1 MKPKRSRSGAGSIPE
16 RVVAPTRVNGASSSG
31 IDAAPAPLP
40 TMMSMRKSSIA
51 RYSISS
57 ALRAM
62 RWISSM
68 NSTSP
73 GTRLDSR
80 AARSPACWM
89 AGPLDMRSGRSLSY
103 ATIIAR
109 VVLPSPG
116 GPASRMWSGVRFCM
130 AAASSSSC
138 NWPRTFTCPTN
149 SARERGRRAP
159 SKASSASDSGAGATR
174 RSSSVAG
181 SSLTIALPPTCWPG
195 RALRARDAEGPA
207 PSRARRRWRC
217 RRRRPRPARRR
228 ARSSRGR
235 RGRRRHRR

>member
-1 MKPKRSRSGAGSIPE
+1 
-16 RVVAPTRVNGASSSG
+16 
-31 IDAAPAPLP
+31 
-40 TMMSMRKSSIA
+40 MMSMRKSSIA

-89 AGPLDMRSGRSLSY
+89 AGPLDMRSGRPLSC

-116 GPASRMWSGVRFCM
+116 GPASRMWSGVRFCI
-130 AAASSSSC
+130 AAASSSNCSC
-138 NWPRTFTCPTN
+138 PRTFACPTN
-149 SARERGRRAP
+149 SASDRGRRAP
-159 SKASSASDSGAGATR
+159 SKASSASDSAAGRTKSASRSSVTSAPAGVQAGRARAAAGPEPEGRRLRSPTR
-174 RSSSVAG
+174 RP
-181 SSLTIALPPTCWPG
+181 L
-195 RALRARDAEGPA
+195 
-207 PSRARRRWRC
+207 
-217 RRRRPRPARRR
+217 RRPEPRPV
-228 ARSSRGR
+228 RSSRDR
-235 RGRRRHRR
+235 RGRRRRFATSSSPGTA